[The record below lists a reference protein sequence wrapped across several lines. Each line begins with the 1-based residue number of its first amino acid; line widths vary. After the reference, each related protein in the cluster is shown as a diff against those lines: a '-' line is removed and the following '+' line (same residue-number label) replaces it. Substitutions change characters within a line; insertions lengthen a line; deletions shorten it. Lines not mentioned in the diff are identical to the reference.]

1 MEYLS
6 IWMKTGYIR
15 AKPSTDSS
23 HNPSLKVSD
32 AMAASKVT
40 FLFVVSLFYACVA
53 FTPPMHSRRIAGST
67 RIFVGED
74 PFDGWDDTRK
84 ANYFETTLR
93 DLQIEGV
100 PLLGCDADQVHTL
113 QAALWTTMAELIDQ
127 DDAGKACLILEQIP
141 IPALQAFVDDFLIL
155 RNQFDQ
161 MEYLPEINRLTA
173 SLVGKGLGPAILL
186 EATAKKQG
194 TPPAKF
200 SQGDE
205 YKCSAAMKLF
215 MNRVIIGDTNDPASI
230 GLGDEGS
237 ANPII
242 YRSSFSTNV
251 CAALATFWNCI
262 CEMQLSSDAGT
273 ICLMMPSIA
282 AASHDR
288 FAAVA
293 QLLSRSLC
301 LYQGDAVFSLVHFHP
316 EYDRSKIYPL
326 DKPAFG
332 HLPPLGWLRPML
344 KANGDTVDI
353 DDDALMRTNYQ
364 RRSPVMAVNIVRNSL
379 LADPKIVVIE
389 LELGMMTQA
398 SGLEVYCPN
407 ALALADTED
416 RVLKEAH
423 DAEVS
428 ILS

>member
-1 MEYLS
+1 M
-6 IWMKTGYIR
+6 T
-15 AKPSTDSS
+15 AT
-23 HNPSLKVSD
+23 
-32 AMAASKVT
+32 ASKVT
-40 FLFVVSLFYACVA
+40 CLLTVSLFCACVA
-53 FTPPMHSRRIAGST
+53 FTPLMHSRRIAGST
-67 RIFVGED
+67 KTFVGDD

-84 ANYFETTLR
+84 ANFFEMTLR

-113 QAALWTTMAELIDQ
+113 QAALWTTMAELVDQ
-127 DDAGKACLILEQIP
+127 DEAGKACLILEQIP

-161 MEYLPEINRLTA
+161 MKNLPELNRLTA

-186 EATAKKQG
+186 EATAKTEE
-194 TPPAKF
+194 TPTPKF
-200 SQGDE
+200 SQDDE
-205 YKCSAAMKLF
+205 YKCSAAMKMF
-215 MNRVIIGDTNDPASI
+215 MNRVIIGDANDPASI

-282 AASHDR
+282 TASHDR
-288 FAAVA
+288 FTAVA

-316 EYDRSKIYPL
+316 EYDRSKIEPL

-344 KANGDTVDI
+344 KANGDFFDLN
-353 DDDALMRTNYQ
+353 DDALMSTNYQ
-364 RRSPVMAVNIVRNSL
+364 RRSPVTAVNIVRNSL
-379 LADPKIVVIE
+379 LADPKIVTIE
-389 LELGMMTQA
+389 LESGMMTQA

-407 ALALADTED
+407 ALALADTEES
-416 RVLKEAH
+416 VLKEAH
-423 DAEVS
+423 QAEIA